1 MWTEAELKRIAEIAE
16 KNNLWVISDE
26 IHCDLLR
33 RGNRHIPMGRI
44 MPEYPRLVTAMSAS
58 KTFNIAGLLQSNII
72 IRDKEE
78 RTRFKR
84 RDKMTGSVNPL
95 SLAAHKAAYEKG
107 ADWLL
112 QLQEYI
118 DGNFRLVK
126 EFIGENLPGAEFEI
140 PEATYF
146 AWINMNSLLPDI
158 EDLPLFFAENAGV
171 LLEGGDRL
179 FAGNAGGYI
188 RLNLAMP
195 RDVVRTGLERI
206 AVAVRN
212 YRGGK

>member
-1 MWTEAELKRIAEIAE
+1 
-16 KNNLWVISDE
+16 
-26 IHCDLLR
+26 
-33 RGNRHIPMGRI
+33 
-44 MPEYPRLVTAMSAS
+44 
-58 KTFNIAGLLQSNII
+58 
-72 IRDKEE
+72 
-78 RTRFKR
+78 
-84 RDKMTGSVNPL
+84 
-95 SLAAHKAAYEKG
+95 
-107 ADWLL
+107 
-112 QLQEYI
+112 
-118 DGNFRLVK
+118 
-126 EFIGENLPGAEFEI
+126 
-140 PEATYF
+140 
-146 AWINMNSLLPDI
+146 MNSLLPDI